1 MFLLFFIY
9 YILMFLIVVYYVNYI
24 ENNLYF
30 FNLCADK
37 EATITYTLLAL

>member
-1 MFLLFFIY
+1 
-9 YILMFLIVVYYVNYI
+9 MFLIYYVNNI

-37 EATITYTLLAL
+37 EATIKLLAL